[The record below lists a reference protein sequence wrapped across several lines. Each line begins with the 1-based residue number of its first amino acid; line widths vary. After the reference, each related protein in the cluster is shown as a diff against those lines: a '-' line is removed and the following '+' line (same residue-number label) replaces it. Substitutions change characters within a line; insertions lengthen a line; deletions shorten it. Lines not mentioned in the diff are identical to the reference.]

1 MPLLFWNCS
10 KTPDA
15 KTSIRRI
22 LFSAGQN
29 PVIDSRNPPTVN
41 S

>member
-1 MPLLFWNCS
+1 MPLFFWTCS

-15 KTSIRRI
+15 KTSIRS
-22 LFSAGQN
+22 FTAGQN